1 MLDIFLS
8 ESLQHPGT
16 RLAVN
21 FIISIAAIA
30 LVRVIGSRCLAKYRL
45 RALPLV
51 NGLGLFES
59 DKRSR
64 ENFLFNA
71 QSLLDDGYAKVSY
84 SSLSRYRSYMMG

>member
-16 RLAVN
+16 WLAVN
-21 FIISIAAIA
+21 FIVTIAVIA
-30 LVRVIGSRCLAKYRL
+30 LVRAIGSRCLAKYRL

-51 NGLGLFES
+51 NGPGLFES
-59 DKRSR
+59 DKASR

-84 SSLSRYRSYMMG
+84 SNLSAYQS